1 MIYNKHL
8 YFKRIREVAVRLDYL
23 LKDVVFVGGSVVALY
38 ADDPAADEVR
48 PTDDIDIV
56 VGISTR
62 GAFSAFEEKI
72 RQLGFKNVTD
82 STFIGRYKINE
93 IIVDVMP
100 IDEAVLGFSNKWYR
114 EGIDQSFLY
123 EIDDEISIRLMPFH
137 YFIASKIEA
146 HNSRNKGDLR
156 QSRDFED
163 IVYSFDNR
171 LDPLKDMQKASGKVR
186 DFLKEKMNDLFEDFN
201 FHEGVYSHLNSGNAS
216 SRLKRLKGIWSTFL
230 IDL

>member
-8 YFKRIREVAVRLDYL
+8 YVKRIREVAVRLDTL
-23 LKDVVFVGGSVVALY
+23 LKDAVFVGGAVVALY

-62 GAFSAFEEKI
+62 AGFSHFEEKI
-72 RQLGFKNVTD
+72 RQLGFLNVAD

-93 IIVDVMP
+93 IIVDIMP
-100 IDEAVLGFSNKWYR
+100 TDEKILGFSNKWYE
-114 EGIDQSFLY
+114 EGIEESVMY
-123 EIDDEISIRLMPFH
+123 HIDNEVSIRLMPFH

-163 IVYSFDNR
+163 IVYCFDNK
-171 LDPLKDMQKASGKVR
+171 LDPLTDMQHATGGVR
-186 DFLKEKMNDLFEDFN
+186 TYLKQQMNALFDDFN
-201 FHEGVYSHLNSGNAS
+201 FHEGVYSHLNSANAA
-216 SRLKRLKGIWSTFL
+216 SRINRFKRIWAAFL
-230 IDL
+230 GS

>member
-8 YFKRIREVAVRLDYL
+8 YIKRIREVAIRLDYL

-62 GAFSAFEEKI
+62 VGFSLFEEKI
-72 RQLGFKNVTD
+72 RELGTQNVTD
-82 STFIGRYKINE
+82 ANFIGRYKINE

-100 IDEAVLGFSNKWYR
+100 IEENILGFSNKWYK
-114 EGIDQSFLY
+114 EGIEKSFLF
-123 EIDDEISIRLMPFH
+123 EIDKDIRLMPFH

-171 LDPLKDMQKASGKVR
+171 IDPLIDVQQAT
-186 DFLKEKMNDLFEDFN
+186 DEIEIYLKEQIDNFLEDSN
-201 FHEGVYSHLNSGNAS
+201 FHEGVYSHLNPGNAS
-216 SRLKRLKGIWSTFL
+216 SRLKRIKGI
-230 IDL
+230 